1 MKNPYINSNYSV
13 SELLSDQTKIR
24 EQLKKFVGEP
34 DIYITKDIYKA
45 ALNNIQEALQLR
57 GVYIRS

>member
-1 MKNPYINSNYSV
+1 MQNPYINSNYSV
-13 SELLSDQTKIR
+13 SDLLSDQTKIR